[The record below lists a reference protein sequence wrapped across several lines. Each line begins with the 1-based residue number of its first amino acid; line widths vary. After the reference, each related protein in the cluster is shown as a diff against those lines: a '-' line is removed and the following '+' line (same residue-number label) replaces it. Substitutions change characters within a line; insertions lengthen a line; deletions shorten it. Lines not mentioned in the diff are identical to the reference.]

1 VKKVFGFLT
10 FLLVLGFPMGAQAQ
24 QPIRV
29 KCGGASFTDS
39 KGQIWQAD
47 TGYNTGSAYTDGAS
61 VSGTPDPALY
71 QTGRSNSSGT
81 SLIYTF
87 PVANGNYHVNLYFAE
102 TSGNKMFRVGA
113 RVFNVKLQNAPA
125 FSNLDVFASA
135 GADAALVEAT
145 EIVVSNN
152 AATLEFDNLVSSA
165 RINAIEILPI
175 SNTAPTLSLNFL
187 YPDGTMVAGN
197 LSYTITS
204 NLLSFRGSVPLVNGR
219 AQSTL
224 LTSPAVLGLNVGF
237 QVNLSLSDATG
248 NLLWQFTLGM
258 NPSQINL
265 GAVQSSALTVV
276 VQKP

>member
-1 VKKVFGFLT
+1 LT
-10 FLLVLGFPMGAQAQ
+10 FLTLLCFPKGAQAQ

-29 KCGGASFTDS
+29 RCGGSNYTDS
-39 KGQIWQAD
+39 KGQVWQAD
-47 TGYNTGSAYTDGAS
+47 TDYNTGSAFTSNDPI
-61 VSGTPDPALY
+61 SGTPDPALY
-71 QTGRSNSSGT
+71 QTGRNNTSNT
-81 SLIYTF
+81 PLIYTF

-102 TSGNKMFRVGA
+102 TYNKMFHVGS
-113 RVFNVKLQNAPA
+113 RVFSVKLQNAPA

-135 GADAALVEAT
+135 GADAALVEGT
-145 EIVVSNN
+145 DVVVSNESV
-152 AATLEFDNLVSSA
+152 TIEFDNVVSSA
-165 RINAIEILPI
+165 RINAIEILPV

-187 YPDGTMVAGN
+187 YPDGTAVAGN

-237 QVNLSLSDATG
+237 QVNLSLTDTAG
-248 NLLWQFTLGM
+248 NVLWQFTLGM

-276 VQKP
+276 VQKL